1 MDRAVP
7 RRVCPVEHLGG
18 HLRTPGCRL
27 LLRFDAD
34 RVPLH
39 TVGLHEIFLRQ
50 TDRPVGIDIAHELPP
65 DRRRGAATLAVVVRE
80 VDRDAA
86 AALGGLTEI
95 DFRAEGR
102 AKLLFQR
109 GDLLLAR
116 NTHATLARNVVLIGG
131 GDYQG
136 RTLTSSKSLAAGDE
150 VIFGRLEENGWV
162 DPTNGMVLVNVDGNA
177 GDVRFWVLR

>member
-1 MDRAVP
+1 MA
-7 RRVCPVEHLGG
+7 RVAITIKTLKGTLGN
-18 HLRTPGCRL
+18 
-27 LLRFDAD
+27 A
-34 RVPLH
+34 
-39 TVGLHEIFLRQ
+39 Q
-50 TDRPVGIDIAHELPP
+50 TDLTLSGGTSSDPTNDHEW
-65 DRRRGAATLAVVVRE
+65 
-80 VDRDAA
+80 
-86 AALGGLTEI
+86 
-95 DFRAEGR
+95 
-102 AKLLFQR
+102 LFQR